1 MLTTT
6 ETKKIVDQI
15 NSAFEKLE
23 KRLSVVEQQLS
34 KSTTKTTTKS
44 TKTA

>member
-23 KRLSVVEQQLS
+23 KRIEQVEQQLS
-34 KSTTKTTTKS
+34 KPTTKTPNKS